1 MTVTNVHKDHETR
14 TMTITAA
21 FDAPIERV
29 WQLWAEPRLLE
40 RWWGP
45 PTYPATFVDHDL
57 SPGGSVTYYMTGP
70 EGDKHHGW
78 WRVLTVEAP
87 RGFTLEDGF
96 ADDSGEP
103 NPEMPTLS
111 VGVVLSA
118 ASGGGAL
125 MTIETTFPS
134 LQAMNELAEMGM
146 EEGMTAAMGQMDDI
160 LRELA
165 AE

>member
-1 MTVTNVHKDHETR
+1 MTVTNVHKDQGTR
-14 TMTITAA
+14 TMTITAS

-29 WQLWAEPRLLE
+29 WRLWQDPRLLE

-70 EGDKHHGW
+70 DGDKHHGW
-78 WRVLTVEAP
+78 WRVLTVDAP
-87 RGFTLEDGF
+87 RGFTFEDGF

-103 NPEMPTLS
+103 NTTMPTLS
-111 VGVVLSA
+111 VRVALSA
-118 ASGGGAL
+118 APGGGTQL
-125 MTIETTFPS
+125 MIETTFPS

-160 LRELA
+160 LHELA